1 MTNQKAFT
9 LIEILVVA
17 TIIGLLLAGAVASYT
32 TLNRSS
38 RDARRKADAEQ
49 IRSAL
54 EMYRSNNNYY
64 PNSLII
70 MLTPTVYIQSL
81 PVDPQPTPYS
91 YVYTPLPSG
100 CTATA
105 TCNDYTLG
113 SYIEDGSADCSPA
126 VSCGSSNCK
135 YCVGPYGKK

>member
-54 EMYRSNNNYY
+54 EMYRSNN
-64 PNSLII
+64 
-70 MLTPTVYIQSL
+70 
-81 PVDPQPTPYS
+81 
-91 YVYTPLPSG
+91 
-100 CTATA
+100 
-105 TCNDYTLG
+105 
-113 SYIEDGSADCSPA
+113 
-126 VSCGSSNCK
+126 
-135 YCVGPYGKK
+135 